1 MLDCVI
7 VPFLLSQAKSFS
19 RNGYTSFMKV
29 KADCEKEEN
38 EMKWLGLYLAN
49 DKLELAPAK
58 DIKPIRMKVRMTLQ
72 ESSHLLSTQAW
83 LSRVMSF

>member
-38 EMKWLGLYLAN
+38 EMKWLGLYLARAVATA
-49 DKLELAPAK
+49 EHTGAGAPGRTGLGAE
-58 DIKPIRMKVRMTLQ
+58 RYGFNNT
-72 ESSHLLSTQAW
+72 HNA
-83 LSRVMSF
+83 F